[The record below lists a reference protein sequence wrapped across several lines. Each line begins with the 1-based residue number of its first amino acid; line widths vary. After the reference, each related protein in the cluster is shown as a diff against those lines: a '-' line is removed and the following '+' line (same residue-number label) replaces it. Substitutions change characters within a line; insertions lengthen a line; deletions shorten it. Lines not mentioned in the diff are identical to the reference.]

1 MEQNEVTYNN
11 LFTIEERKKIIAQTM
26 RELRKR
32 SGMSQKE
39 IAAKIDVS
47 QAAYS
52 AYERGRNEPP
62 AEMLVRLSY
71 VFGCSIDV
79 LVQKDRVYRDAEEAL
94 KQVAQC
100 QGELA
105 KMRAE
110 LADMEGKEEA
120 KAMVELLE
128 KFSDILMRTVQ
139 DTDIAQA
146 IDNPLI

>member
-1 MEQNEVTYNN
+1 MEQNEVMYNN
-11 LFTIEERKKIIAQTM
+11 LFTIEERKRIIAQAM
-26 RELRKR
+26 RDLRRR

-39 IAAKIDVS
+39 IAAKIGVS

-94 KQVAQC
+94 KQVAQY
-100 QGELA
+100 QGELE

-110 LADMEGKEEA
+110 LAGMEGKEEA

-128 KFSDILMRTVQ
+128 KFSDILMQTVQ
-139 DTDIAQA
+139 DTDVAQA

>member
-1 MEQNEVTYNN
+1 MEQNEVKYNN

-39 IAAKIDVS
+39 IAAEVGVS
-47 QAAYS
+47 QATYS

-71 VFGCSIDV
+71 VFDCSIDV
-79 LVQKDRVYRDAEEAL
+79 LVQRERLYRDAEEAL

-100 QGELA
+100 QEEIDRL
-105 KMRAE
+105 K
-110 LADMEGKEEA
+110 ADLVGMEVNEDT
-120 KAMVELLE
+120 KALVDLLD
-128 KFSDILMRTVQ
+128 KLSDTLMQSVQ
-139 DTDIAQA
+139 NSDTAQA
-146 IDNPLI
+146 IDNQLI

>member
-1 MEQNEVTYNN
+1 MEQNEVKYNN

-39 IAAKIDVS
+39 IAAKVGVS
-47 QAAYS
+47 QATYS

-71 VFGCSIDV
+71 VFDCSIDV
-79 LVQKDRVYRDAEEAL
+79 LVQRERLYRDAEEAL

-100 QGELA
+100 QEEIDRL
-105 KMRAE
+105 K
-110 LADMEGKEEA
+110 ADLVGMEVNEDT
-120 KAMVELLE
+120 KALVDLLD
-128 KFSDILMRTVQ
+128 KLSDTLMQSVQ
-139 DTDIAQA
+139 NSDTAQA